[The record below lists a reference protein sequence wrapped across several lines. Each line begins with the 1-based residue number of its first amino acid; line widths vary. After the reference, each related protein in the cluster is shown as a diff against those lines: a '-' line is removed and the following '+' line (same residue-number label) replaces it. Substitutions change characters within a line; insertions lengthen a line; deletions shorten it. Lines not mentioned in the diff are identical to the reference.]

1 MKIII
6 DILGKEINVKEPSYN
21 DYKKL
26 LKNLTTNE
34 NVSKVFND
42 FIYDCTG
49 NSSFNILEKFI
60 LLLNLRGLILGN
72 TYEVEYE
79 EKNYSLDI
87 DDILLEFDKKYELT
101 ILDINGNQYGFDYV
115 NDFEISDNKIT
126 FIADSLKVINGK
138 VLELDRLEKE
148 SILPALNFNNIYENL
163 IEKLYQTKVN
173 INFLNED
180 IHLFNCLYFL
190 KGIFNTDLLE
200 LYKLEYVCRKRLN
213 FNSLDFDKCSLPEC
227 RILLNYHVEE
237 VKKENDN
244 AEQLSNRNR

>member
-115 NDFEISDNKIT
+115 NDFEIPDNKIT
-126 FIADSLKVINGK
+126 FIADSLKDINGK
-138 VLELDRLEKE
+138 VL
-148 SILPALNFNNIYENL
+148 ALNFNNIYENL